1 MVTFTDTRLY
11 TRGICAA
18 QLADMENGQILL
30 SSDKFQ
36 EGNITVSVNADPL
49 RAGLNNPVAAIIESD
64 PDIQVNFTQ
73 ANLDLGTKMAGVGGA
88 VTYNAVAPVCQ
99 KVTADSTVLKV
110 DVSGGAPVAQ
120 YGMAKAFAYVQELE
134 KASGIQTGG
143 VAYEIGQDGTISGF
157 TAASGTRYKVW
168 YFVRKLSA
176 VCGEIT
182 SAMNGK
188 VGLFTA
194 QMPVYANVNA
204 KTNEGTRRG
213 WLYLHVPVKLT
224 AETATVTGSQSN
236 YDTTSIVGRA
246 ISMDEQVVSDK
257 CDGCGNGGTLAWY
270 VYVPDSD
277 ADVVTG
283 VVAAIGGVITV
294 PKSGTT
300 QVRPQAVLANGQLVV
315 LDPTKCTYEIT
326 GAPSGT
332 TVGQNTGI
340 ITAGTATGDADLT
353 VTFAYNGENYTGQCA
368 VSVTES

>member
-49 RAGLNNPVAAIIESD
+49 RAGLNNAVAAIIESD

-73 ANLDLGTKMAGVGGA
+73 ANLDLGTKMAGVGGS

-99 KVTADSTVLKV
+99 NVTADSAVLKA
-110 DVSGGAPVAQ
+110 DVSAGAPVAQ

-143 VAYEIGQDGTISGF
+143 VAYEIGTDGTISGF
-157 TAASGTRYKVW
+157 TAVSGTRYKVW

-257 CDGCGNGGTLAWY
+257 CDGCGSGGTLAWY

-283 VVAAIGGVITV
+283 VVTAIGGVINV
-294 PKSGTT
+294 PVSGTV
-300 QVRPQAVLANGQLVV
+300 QVKPQAVLANGQLAV
-315 LDPTKCTYEIT
+315 LEPGQCTYELVT
-326 GAPSGT
+326 PPTGT
-332 TVGQNTGI
+332 TVSAAGVISAGAQAGDCDLKVSFLYAGQ
-340 ITAGTATGDADLT
+340 
-353 VTFAYNGENYTGQCA
+353 TFTDQCA
-368 VSVTES
+368 VHVASA